1 MIVPAYRRRATP
13 LHAAR
18 AGAGAAYCLGLGLVA
33 ALAEHPLVIVAALA
47 GVLLAAWGA
56 RCLPEIG
63 TALRLGLPLAILIAL
78 INPLVSHE
86 GATVLVRGWTLP
98 VLGTM
103 DITAEA
109 VVYGAV
115 LGLRAL
121 VLVLAAA
128 LYTAAVDPDEIL
140 RLVRRVSPRS
150 AMTASVATRMLPVLA
165 RDAARVADAQR
176 CRPGE
181 PPSRLAL
188 ARAVAQSALDR
199 AVDVAAALELRGY
212 GGAGSPARRHRAWSR
227 HDVAFAAAGAV
238 LVLCA
243 LAAAFA
249 PAAAFDPYP
258 RLDMA
263 TGATTWA
270 LCAAIVLAV
279 GLPLLDRRG
288 VAR

>member
-1 MIVPAYRRRATP
+1 
-13 LHAAR
+13 
-18 AGAGAAYCLGLGLVA
+18 VA
-33 ALAEHPLVIVAALA
+33 ALAQHPLVIVAALA

-56 RCLPEIG
+56 KSQREVAA
-63 TALRLGLPLAILIAL
+63 ALRLGLPLAILIAA

-98 VLGTM
+98 VLGQM
-103 DITAEA
+103 DITLEA
-109 VVYGAV
+109 IAYGLV

-150 AMTASVATRMLPVLA
+150 ALTASIATRMLPVLA

-176 CRPGE
+176 CRPGP

-188 ARAVAQSALDR
+188 TRAVAQGALDR

-212 GGAGSPARRHRAWSR
+212 GGAGRPARRRRPWSR

-238 LVLCA
+238 LVVCA
-243 LAAAFA
+243 VAAAFG

-258 RLDMA
+258 RLEMA
-263 TGATTWA
+263 TGPATWA
-270 LCAAIVLAV
+270 LCAVILLAA
-279 GLPLLDRRG
+279 GLPHLDRRG
-288 VAR
+288 VGR

>member
-1 MIVPAYRRRATP
+1 VIVPAYRRRATP

-18 AGAGAAYCLGLGLVA
+18 AGAGAAFCVALGLTA
-33 ALAEHPLVIVAALA
+33 ALAAHPLVILAVLA

-56 RCLPEIG
+56 RCLPEIRA
-63 TALRLGLPLAILIAL
+63 ALRLGLPLALLIAL
-78 INPLVSHE
+78 VNPLVSHE

-103 DITAEA
+103 DVTAEA
-109 VVYGAV
+109 IAYGAV

-128 LYTAAVDPDEIL
+128 LYTAAIDPDEVL

-150 AMTASVATRMLPVLA
+150 ALTASVATRMLPVLA

-188 ARAVAQSALDR
+188 ARAVSQGALDR

-212 GGAGSPARRHRAWSR
+212 GGSGRPARRHRAWSR
-227 HDVAFAAAGAV
+227 HDVAFALAGAV
-238 LVLCA
+238 LAACA
-243 LAAAFA
+243 AVAAFA

-270 LCAAIVLAV
+270 LCVVIVLAA
-279 GLPLLDRRG
+279 GLPHLDRRG
-288 VAR
+288 VS